1 MSGWTRKSNKMF
13 KTYRTKDWGSSSSFF
28 YFISKLAQLCN
39 HHPSVEIKYDTVRIE
54 LSDHELEK
62 ITNLDVEMAKYID
75 QYYEK
80 HKERLGKNE
89 KEKK

>member
-1 MSGWTRKSNKMF
+1 
-13 KTYRTKDWGSSSSFF
+13 
-28 YFISKLAQLCN
+28 LCN

-75 QYYEK
+75 QYFEK